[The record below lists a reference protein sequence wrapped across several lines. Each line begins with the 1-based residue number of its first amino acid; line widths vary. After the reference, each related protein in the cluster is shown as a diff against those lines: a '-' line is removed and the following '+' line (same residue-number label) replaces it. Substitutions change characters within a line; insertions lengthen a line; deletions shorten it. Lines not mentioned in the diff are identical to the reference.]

1 MKLKAEIQK
10 RFGLTISLVLFV
22 LCLMTAAM
30 LLAGTVIMFLHRVG
44 VLSVWNDMPD
54 RGTDVAPL
62 RFIVQMIGSSIVLGT
77 AFAAFFSRRA
87 LKPIRTVIDATHL
100 IAEGDFSARVHI
112 KGIYELV
119 ELSDSFN
126 KMALEL
132 SSIETLRSDFINN
145 FSHEFKTPIVSVRG
159 FAKLLKSG
167 NLTEE
172 EKQEYLDII
181 ITESER
187 LAQLSTN
194 ILNLSKFENIEIIT
208 DKSTFRLDEQIR
220 CAVVMMEPKWAAR
233 GISVNIDMD
242 EIAFDGNEDLT
253 QQIWLNLLD
262 NAIKYSNDGGSIQVR
277 LSIANGFV
285 HFTIKDHG
293 SGMDEQT
300 KCRIF
305 DKFYQ
310 GDTSHGKSGNG
321 LGLPIVK
328 RITELHGGKIEV
340 KSTIGAG
347 SEFSISLPVSVA
359 NKNASLPGRLLDR

>member
-22 LCLMTAAM
+22 FSLMTAAM
-30 LLAGTVIMFLHRVG
+30 LLAGIVVILLHRVG

-77 AFAAFFSRRA
+77 AFAAFFSKRA

-100 IAEGDFSARVHI
+100 IAEGDFSARVDI
-112 KGIYELV
+112 RGIYELV
-119 ELSDSFN
+119 ELSNSFN
-126 KMALEL
+126 KMAHEL

-159 FAKLLKSG
+159 FAKLLKS
-167 NLTEE
+167 NHLTED

-181 ITESER
+181 IAESER

-194 ILNLSKFENIEIIT
+194 ILNLSKYENIEIVT
-208 DKSTFRLDEQIR
+208 DKAPFRLDEQIR
-220 CAVVMMEPKWAAR
+220 CAVVMMEPKWATR
-233 GISVNIDMD
+233 GISININMG
-242 EIAFDGNEDLT
+242 EIVFNGNEDLT

-262 NAIKYSNDGGSIQVR
+262 NAIKYSNDGGIIQVR
-277 LSIANGFV
+277 LSGTDGLI
-285 HFTIKDHG
+285 HFTIADNG
-293 SGMDEQT
+293 DGMDEEI
-300 KCRIF
+300 KDRIF

-310 GDTSHGKSGNG
+310 GDTSHAKSGNG
-321 LGLPIVK
+321 LGLAIVK
-328 RITELHGGKIEV
+328 RITELHGGSIEV
-340 KSTIGAG
+340 NSEVGKGST
-347 SEFSISLPVSVA
+347 FLISLPDTSSTIRPFA
-359 NKNASLPGRLLDR
+359 IA